1 MKRISYRPF
10 VFLGLLLLFFLSL
23 PRPTTEKVRSTF
35 IASMAPS
42 WTGLHRAK
50 IFFLSIFS
58 FGQAQETS
66 LELERLQQE
75 NQALRLQ
82 IETVREW
89 LLSEEQLQVG
99 LEQFKLLGKHDEG
112 DLIWKEF
119 FQRRQQ
125 EVARNLDL
133 RIQSLPARVIFRD
146 PASWSS
152 SLWLNV
158 GKRNNEALGRTVV
171 AKNSPVL
178 VGTSLVGIV
187 ELVEETKCRIRL
199 ITDSG
204 LVPSVRAVRGG
215 AQNNHLLE
223 HLEALLLSLQLRD
236 DLFGS
241 KEETDACLQ
250 SLLLL
255 KSHLSLSSSP
265 FYGAKGEVYGSGSPL
280 WRSRSQVLKGVGFNY
295 DYSDEEGP
303 ARDLRTGAALDA
315 NSKADAA
322 PLIRTGDLLVTT
334 GLDAVFPAGLDV
346 ALVSKIERLREG
358 AVAYELEAKATA
370 GNLDELT
377 HVLVLPPLD
386 LY

>member
-334 GLDAVFPAGLDV
+334 GLDGVFPAGLDV